1 MSNTTT
7 SSENKNLSAPKAATF
22 DLSNQSDNE
31 PWDVQ
36 GATRQGDVNPVGAGR
51 VCTRGCG
58 IGRGT
63 AGHKRDVGRGRGR
76 GRARNNSGNVAAA
89 YQVDWKPKIE

>member
-1 MSNTTT
+1 M
-7 SSENKNLSAPKAATF
+7 
-22 DLSNQSDNE
+22 
-31 PWDVQ
+31 Q

-89 YQVDWKPKIE
+89 VSYTHLTLPTIYSV